1 MVPMR
6 LGRSSA
12 STTSPWL
19 VVGLGNPGDKY
30 HSTRHNIGHMVADEL
45 VDRYGGSF
53 RAHKTQ
59 NALATLRLG
68 ETREKVL
75 VAKPATYMNLSG
87 GPVRALTTFFK
98 VRLDQL
104 IVVHDELDIDFDRL
118 RIKRGGGDGGHN
130 GLKSITQCI
139 GDKNY
144 YRVRAGIGR
153 PPGAMDV
160 SSYVLKPFNSTQR
173 QVLPL
178 HVSTAADAVES
189 LITDGLTPTQNR
201 FH

>member
-1 MVPMR
+1 MPMR

-130 GLKSITQCI
+130 GLKSITQCV

-153 PPGAMDV
+153 PPEPWTYPATCSSLSIPPNARCYRCIYPQQLMPSKV
-160 SSYVLKPFNSTQR
+160 SL
-173 QVLPL
+173 L
-178 HVSTAADAVES
+178 TA
-189 LITDGLTPTQNR
+189 
-201 FH
+201 